1 MMYAEDSF
9 YTLSQNARLGL
20 LALSA
25 ILTLGVVAIACVT
38 MRGRRGSVRV
48 ALVVMLFSLFVWI
61 SPQAYYEYYQLVL
74 TGLPRQWVIGQP
86 PPFDE
91 LLSLVTFT
99 GQQTISAHSLGAV
112 FWGLIWL
119 AWRIRPKASTPADL
133 DP

>member
-1 MMYAEDSF
+1 MYAEDSF

-20 LALSA
+20 LAVSV
-25 ILTLGVVAIACVT
+25 ILTGIVVAIGVVT
-38 MRGRRGSVRV
+38 MRTRRWSVRV
-48 ALVVMLFSLFVWI
+48 ALAVMLFSLFVWA
-61 SPQAYYEYYQLVL
+61 SPQAYYEYYQLIL

-99 GQQTISAHSLGAV
+99 GPQTISAHGLGGL

-119 AWRIRPKASTPADL
+119 SWWIRPKVSEQPDPDL
-133 DP
+133 